1 MRPKVTSLL
10 IFVTGCFAV
19 FLDQIFKLSA
29 SSQVANSGFALGINL
44 GSSWLIQALVIA
56 VLIFVVL
63 RTPDKFLRSGLIL
76 IVIIS
81 LSNLFDRLRFG
92 YVIDYWQIAGI
103 WVNLSDVLISTIV
116 AIMLLNYLFCSN
128 GRAYSHSRA
137 KRSA

>member
-1 MRPKVTSLL
+1 
-10 IFVTGCFAV
+10 
-19 FLDQIFKLSA
+19 LSA

-44 GSSWLIQALVIA
+44 GSSWLIQAIVIA
-56 VLIFVVL
+56 ALSFVIL

-116 AIMLLNYLFCSN
+116 AIMLLNYLFSSN
-128 GRAYSHSRA
+128 GRAHSYSRA